1 MTSKQAPVTLTQED
15 IQNFLANLDNPVE
28 TLGTF
33 QKYRHIAQAVASKLI
48 KNGSMQLDDKQTG
61 AQLWQEF
68 PRQLEETLI
77 NYPNESS
84 LVFSTKNVAI
94 PHSLIHDW
102 RFAIQLQKGTFY
114 KDKNNF
120 LLVFNIG
127 IKSPMADGVLRSHN
141 KNQTTEDGGQFVK
154 TKWFGP
160 NTPKIT
166 VSPDMFPALVK
177 KGFFQPTDL
186 EILLNHTNFFLD
198 DCRNGE
204 DYYNSGNANIRLFLY
219 GDNMYVKAKPSISY
233 FKDTSGKL
241 RGFKFVLQALKWYNH
256 TGLIGSSDYSTKHSG
271 GLAKESTGY
280 LLEDDDDNTKTE
292 IPDIN
297 WTDII

>member
-1 MTSKQAPVTLTQED
+1 MTTKVSITEQDL
-15 IQNFLANLDNPVE
+15 QNFLANLDNPIE
-28 TLGTF
+28 NLGTF
-33 QKYRHIAQAVASKLI
+33 QNFRHIAQALAKKLV
-48 KNGSMQLDDKQTG
+48 KDGKMQLDDKQTG
-61 AQLWQEF
+61 AQLWQDF
-68 PRQLEETLI
+68 PTQLEETLVK
-77 NYPNESS
+77 YPDESF
-84 LVFSTKNVAI
+84 LAFSTKNVGI
-94 PHSLIHDW
+94 PHSIIHDW

-114 KDKNNF
+114 RSKDNF

-127 IKSPMADGVLRSHN
+127 IKSPMSNGVLRSHN
-141 KNQTTEDGGQFVK
+141 KNQATEDDGGQFVR

-166 VSPDMFPALVK
+166 VNPDTFPALVK

-256 TGLIGSSDYSTKHSG
+256 TGLIGSSDHSTKHSG

-280 LLEDDDDNTKTE
+280 LLEDDDDDTKTE
-292 IPDIN
+292 TVIPDIN
-297 WTDII
+297 WNDLI